1 MRRIV
6 IAVSCLVLLL
16 GACGSDK
23 KAVSTS
29 STTTTRASSP
39 SSSPSS
45 SSTPSV
51 ATPPPSSVATTT
63 AETCP
68 NRGSSAPRS
77 TPAAQPAALLTK
89 VAVTNAGCRDSV
101 TFTFEQSGSAVPSC
115 KVEYKPGPFAQDGSG
130 KPVTVAGSAFVSVRC
145 APAYGYD
152 FQSGTTTYTGP
163 KHITPT
169 GTRHVRE
176 VVETGDFEGVLNW
189 VIGLDA
195 NRCFAITAG
204 GTPTRQLVITFS

>member
-6 IAVSCLVLLL
+6 ILLSCLVFLL

-23 KAVSTS
+23 KEATTSTKTTPVSSGTTSTS
-29 STTTTRASSP
+29 GGPVASASVPTTSTEA
-39 SSSPSS
+39 
-45 SSTPSV
+45 
-51 ATPPPSSVATTT
+51 
-63 AETCP
+63 CP
-68 NRGSSAPRS
+68 NTGASGPRS

-89 VAVTNAGCRDSV
+89 VAVTTEGCRDSV
-101 TFTFEQSGSAVPSC
+101 TFTFKPSASAVPGC
-115 KVEYKPGPFAQDGSG
+115 KVQYKPGPFSQDGSG
-130 KPVTVAGSAFVSVRC
+130 QPVAVAGSAFVSVRC

-152 FQSGTTTYTGP
+152 FTSGTTTYTGP

-195 NRCFAITAG
+195 NRGFDITAG
-204 GTPTRQLVITFS
+204 SAPTRQLTITFS